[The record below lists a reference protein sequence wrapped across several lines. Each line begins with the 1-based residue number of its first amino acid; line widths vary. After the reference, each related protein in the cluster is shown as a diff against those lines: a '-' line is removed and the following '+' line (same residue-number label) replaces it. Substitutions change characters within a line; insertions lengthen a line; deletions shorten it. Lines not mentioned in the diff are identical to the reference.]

1 MTWSE
6 AFTTVG
12 IAMAWRWWCIRFA
25 AGGKVLKNAPHTDVE
40 RLRCGDRELV
50 K

>member
-12 IAMAWRWWCIRFA
+12 IAMAVA
-25 AGGKVLKNAPHTDVE
+25 LAGLSASVE
-40 RLRCGDRELV
+40 DKSPV
-50 K
+50 A